1 MLQDAPQVCVVDDD
15 PAVLRSLERLLKAA
29 GFAVATFPS
38 PTDFLSRIARD
49 APGCVL
55 LDLSMPEL
63 TGLDLQGALERMGC
77 TQPVIF
83 ISGNGD
89 VRSSVHAMKAGALD
103 FLTKPFDEMEL
114 LSAVQRALVRD
125 RQMRQSRERLATL
138 TPREREVF
146 DQVVEGRLNKQIAA
160 SLGISEKT
168 VKVHRSRVM
177 EKTAARSTAELVRLA
192 DSLAAR
198 AAQG

>member
-29 GFAVATFPS
+29 GFAVCTFPS
-38 PTDFLSRIARD
+38 PTEFLARVAPD
-49 APGCVL
+49 VPGCLL

-63 TGLDLQGALERMGC
+63 SGLDLQGALERMGC
-77 TQPVIF
+77 RQPVIF
-83 ISGNGD
+83 ISGRGD
-89 VRSSVHAMKAGALD
+89 VRSSVSAMKAGALD

-114 LSAVQRALVRD
+114 LSAVQRALLRD
-125 RQMRQSRERLATL
+125 REMRQARERVALL
-138 TPREREVF
+138 TPRERQVL
-146 DQVVEGRLNKQIAA
+146 DQVIEGRLNKQIAA
-160 SLGISEKT
+160 ALGISEKT

-192 DSLAAR
+192 DSLSR
-198 AAQG
+198 

>member
-15 PAVLRSLERLLKAA
+15 PAVLHSLERLLRAA
-29 GFAVATFPS
+29 GFAVSTFPS
-38 PTDFLSRIARD
+38 PTDFLARVAPD

-63 TGLDLQGALERMGC
+63 SGLDLQGALERMGC
-77 TQPVIF
+77 RQPVIF

-89 VRSSVHAMKAGALD
+89 VRSSVNAMKAGALD

-114 LSAVQRALVRD
+114 LSAVQRALLRD
-125 RQMRQSRERLATL
+125 RQMRQSLERLALL

-160 SLGISEKT
+160 MLGISEKT

-192 DSLAAR
+192 DSLAR
-198 AAQG
+198 PN